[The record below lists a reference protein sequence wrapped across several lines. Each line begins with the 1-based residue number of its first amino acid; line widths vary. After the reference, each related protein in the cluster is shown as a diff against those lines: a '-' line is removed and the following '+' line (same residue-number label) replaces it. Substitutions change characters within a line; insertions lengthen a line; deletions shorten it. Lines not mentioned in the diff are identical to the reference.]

1 MRFRTYPIPNVIT
14 DYKGVLKLYYR
25 LLLPQRRNMGI
36 LAVVNLVSV
45 SLMNYVSLSQ
55 VNNVTQQLAYHESL
69 GEEDMAYRHQK
80 IAEDRTRRELLK
92 RKQLEKQQQHPPP
105 ATPPLTSSVE

>member
-92 RKQLEKQQQHPPP
+92 RKQQQQQHPLP
-105 ATPPLTSSVE
+105 ATPPPPTSSVE